1 MLEGLQKV
9 EVFKRCNKELIENIS
24 KNILLGSPPII
35 TIGLELIN
43 YRFVI
48 NSFILQG

>member
-24 KNILLGSPPII
+24 NNILIKMFHL
-35 TIGLELIN
+35 TQQ
-43 YRFVI
+43 F
-48 NSFILQG
+48 